1 MHTTD
6 KNFEPE
12 LKMDTIQDLIVSE
25 LFIIFQKRD
34 FAPIVPENLDDLVSK
49 IGVLEYPV
57 VKKSIENQNLNCSVI
72 LSELLDRLKN
82 EKIIVFG
89 KKHKESVYNDPQ
101 TKDGLS
107 GCEIIWSRTATCT
120 SMDTVKPISTEY
132 GWGSGY

>member
-25 LFIIFQKRD
+25 LFTIFQKRD

-82 EKIIVFG
+82 EKIIVVWR
-89 KKHKESVYNDPQ
+89 KK
-101 TKDGLS
+101 
-107 GCEIIWSRTATCT
+107 
-120 SMDTVKPISTEY
+120 
-132 GWGSGY
+132 

>member
-25 LFIIFQKRD
+25 LFTIFQKRD

-89 KKHKESVYNDPQ
+89 KKHKESVYNDSQ

-107 GCEIIWSRTATCT
+107 GCEIIWPRTATCT